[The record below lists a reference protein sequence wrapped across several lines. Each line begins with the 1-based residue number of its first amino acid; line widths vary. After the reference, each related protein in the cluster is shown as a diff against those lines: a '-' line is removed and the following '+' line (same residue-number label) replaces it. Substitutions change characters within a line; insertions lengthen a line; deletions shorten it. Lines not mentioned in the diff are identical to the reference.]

1 MTTGRLANSIFQ
13 GRPSDKL
20 LVKDTYEV
28 TNTETRNSVF
38 ETTKGIYSDAIDG
51 LKGNTS
57 SPREL
62 TELVLGAKNG
72 NLTKMEMVEK
82 ALGTMGSSLPS
93 LLGQVGGTLANVLGD
108 TLGESGYGDIAQLGK
123 LLYGAAPTFIK
134 GADVDDADSLIRFV
148 GELTG
153 KGDLMEFVN
162 LGAEAG
168 ILSGI
173 AKQLVRYGVGDLVD
187 DVAEMAHD
195 ESVKNAIFRAI
206 IENAIN
212 TSDLK
217 SVNKALDKLGA
228 DGLLAERPNAIAEIL
243 AGYKFPED
251 FDMRLA
257 AAERV
262 KLISTL
268 ARISIYWSTKL
279 RNGVAIPDYKNWV
292 ALGTDAK
299 VLMMMAEPERTM
311 AISCGAIRPMNVAGV
326 QAELYPAG
334 YVVNKSNA

>member
-1 MTTGRLANSIFQ
+1 MATGRLSNSIFQ

-28 TNTETRNSVF
+28 TNNETRNSVF
-38 ETTKGIYSDAIDG
+38 ETTKGIYSDAIGG

-57 SPREL
+57 SPRDL
-62 TELVLGAKNG
+62 AELVMGAKAG
-72 NLTKMEMVEK
+72 NLTKSEMLEK
-82 ALGTMGSSLPS
+82 ALGAMGSTLPS
-93 LLGQVGGTLANVLGD
+93 LLGQVGGTLQNVLGD
-108 TLGESGYGDIAQLGK
+108 TLTKAGFGEVADFGK
-123 LLYGAAPTFIK
+123 LLYGASPIFIK
-134 GADVDDADSLIRFV
+134 GADVGGTSSLIKFV

-153 KGDLMEFVN
+153 KSDLMQFFN

-173 AKQLVRYGVGDLVD
+173 AAQLVRYGIGDLVD
-187 DVAEMAHD
+187 DIVEMAHD
-195 ESVKNAIFRAI
+195 ESVKNAIFAAI

-243 AGYKFPED
+243 AGYRFPED

-257 AAERV
+257 DTERAY
-262 KLISTL
+262 LIATL
-268 ARISIYWSTKL
+268 VRISPYWTTKL
-279 RNGVAIPDYKNWV
+279 RAGVPIPDYKNWV

-299 VLMMMAEPERTM
+299 TLMMRYEPERTM
-311 AISCGAIRPMNVAGV
+311 AISCGGIRQNTVGGV

-334 YVVNKSNA
+334 YIANRP

>member
-1 MTTGRLANSIFQ
+1 MTQGRLANSIFQ

-38 ETTKGIYSDAIDG
+38 ETTKGIYSDAIGG

-82 ALGTMGSSLPS
+82 ALSSMGTTLPS

-108 TLGESGYGDIAQLGK
+108 TLGDAGFGDVASLGK
-123 LLYGAAPTFIK
+123 LLYGAAPTFIN
-134 GADVDDADSLIRFV
+134 GADVDDADSLIKFV

-153 KGDLMEFVN
+153 KSDLMQFFN

-173 AKQLVRYGVGDLVD
+173 AKQLVRYGIGDLVD

-228 DGLLAERPNAIAEIL
+228 DGLLSERPNAIAEIL

-257 AAERV
+257 AEQRV
-262 KLISTL
+262 LLISTL
-268 ARISIYWSTKL
+268 VRISPYWSTKL
-279 RNGVAIPDYKNWV
+279 RNGVPIQDYKNWV
-292 ALGTDAK
+292 ALGEDAK

-311 AISCGAIRPMNVAGV
+311 AISYQAIRPNTVAGV
-326 QAELYPAG
+326 QAELYPNG
-334 YVVNKSNA
+334 YLVQR

>member
-1 MTTGRLANSIFQ
+1 MATGRLSNSMFQ

-28 TNTETRNSVF
+28 TTGETRNSVF
-38 ETTKGIYSDAIDG
+38 ETSKGIYSDAIDG

-62 TELVLGAKNG
+62 TELILGAKAG
-72 NLTKMEMVEK
+72 NLTKSEMLEK
-82 ALGTMGSSLPS
+82 ALSAMGSTLPS
-93 LLGQVGGTLANVLGD
+93 LIGQVGGTLQNVLGD
-108 TLGESGYGDIAQLGK
+108 TLRDAGFGEVADLGK
-123 LLYGAAPTFIK
+123 VLYGAAPLFVK
-134 GADVDDADSLIRFV
+134 GADVNDTDGLIRIV

-153 KGDLMEFVN
+153 QSELMQFFN

-173 AKQLVRYGVGDLVD
+173 AKQLVRYGIGDLVD
-187 DVAEMAHD
+187 DLAEMAHD
-195 ESVKNAIFRAI
+195 ESVKEAIFRGI

-217 SVNKALDKLGA
+217 SVNKAIDKLGA
-228 DGLLAERPNAIAEIL
+228 DGLLSERPNAIAEIL

-251 FDMRLA
+251 FDMRNAL
-257 AAERV
+257 AERAY
-262 KLISTL
+262 LITTL
-268 ARISIYWSTKL
+268 SRISIYWTTKL
-279 RNGVAIPDYKNWV
+279 RNGTPIPDYKNWV
-292 ALGTDAK
+292 ALGSDAK
-299 VLMMMAEPERTM
+299 TLMLMAEPERTM
-311 AISCGAIRPMNVAGV
+311 AISCGGIRQNTVGGV

-334 YVVNKSNA
+334 YIVNKTGA

>member
-1 MTTGRLANSIFQ
+1 MATGRLSNSLFQ

-28 TNTETRNSVF
+28 TNGETRNSVF

-62 TELVLGAKNG
+62 TELVLGAKAG
-72 NLTKMEMVEK
+72 NLTKMEMVDK
-82 ALGTMGSSLPS
+82 ALSAMGTTLPS
-93 LLGQVGGTLANVLGD
+93 LIGQVGGTLQNILGD
-108 TLGESGYGDIAQLGK
+108 TLTEAGFGEVADLGK
-123 LLYGAAPTFIK
+123 LLYGAAPLFIK
-134 GADVDDADSLIRFV
+134 GADVNDVDGLIRVV

-153 KGDLMEFVN
+153 KSELMEFFN

-195 ESVKNAIFRAI
+195 ESVKNAIFASI
-206 IENAIN
+206 IENAIV
-212 TSDLK
+212 TSDLNSINK
-217 SVNKALDKLGA
+217 SLDKLGA
-228 DGLLAERPNAIAEIL
+228 DGLLAERPLAIAEIL
-243 AGYKFPED
+243 ASYKFPED
-251 FDMRLA
+251 FDMRNA
-257 AAERV
+257 EAERA
-262 KLISTL
+262 KLIATL
-268 ARISIYWSTKL
+268 VRISPYWSTKL
-279 RNGVAIPDYKNWV
+279 RNGVPIPDYKNWV
-292 ALGTDAK
+292 ALGSDAK
-299 VLMMMAEPERTM
+299 TLMMMADPERTM
-311 AISCGAIRPMNVAGV
+311 AISCGGIRQNTVGGV

-334 YVVNKSNA
+334 YVVNKTGA